1 LSDRRDNMKDVVF
14 TLDREALI
22 RLRRIIV
29 DNDKDEAL
37 KFIREVLGPKV
48 NESEHPPG
56 IIRGI

>member
-1 LSDRRDNMKDVVF
+1 MKQVVF
-14 TLDREALI
+14 TLDDAALI
-22 RLRRIIV
+22 WLRRIIT

-37 KFIREVLGPKV
+37 KFLREVLGPKV

>member
-1 LSDRRDNMKDVVF
+1 MKQVVF
-14 TLDREALI
+14 TLDQDALI
-22 RLRRIIV
+22 WLRRIIT
-29 DNDKDEAL
+29 DNDEDEAL